1 MNTTNPYNF
10 YEKIDKYTLHS
21 ALGGASAYDCLEQN
35 RFELNALCH
44 FIHANKLSSWLE
56 IGISHGYLQ
65 RFMRDEMRMVSVG
78 ITPDRLKTHDSL
90 QVIYGYSQQP
100 WVIKEVSN
108 YGTFDMIFV
117 DGDHSYEAVKS
128 DYANYRDKCRFMA
141 FHDACGLRSCTGVST
156 FLQEISALYPNMIIF
171 QDSTDFR
178 SGIAVIK
185 MT

>member
-1 MNTTNPYNF
+1 MNNF
-10 YEKIDKYTLHS
+10 YDKIDKYTLHA

-35 RFELNALCH
+35 RFELNALCQ
-44 FIHANKLSSWLE
+44 FIENNRLSSWLE

-65 RFMRDEMRMVSVG
+65 RFMRDEMKMVSLG
-78 ITPDRLKTHDSL
+78 ITPDKLKTHDSL

-100 WVIKEVSN
+100 EVIRQIAN
-108 YGTFDMIFV
+108 YGVFDMIFV

-128 DYANYRDKCRFMA
+128 DYLNYHDKCRYMA
-141 FHDACGLRSCTGVST
+141 FHDACGLRSCNGVST
-156 FLQEISALYPNMIIF
+156 FLEEIMPKYPDMIVL

-185 MT
+185 TT